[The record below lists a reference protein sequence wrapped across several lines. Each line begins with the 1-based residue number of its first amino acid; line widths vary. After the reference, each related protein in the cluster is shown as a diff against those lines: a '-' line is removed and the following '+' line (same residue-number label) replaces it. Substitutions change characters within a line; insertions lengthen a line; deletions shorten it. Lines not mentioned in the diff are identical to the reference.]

1 MADDSWNT
9 RHEDGNDEHRSIRR
23 GDLVECLCD
32 SFEDDGIYEDDECVV
47 EASSPDGI
55 RIDGVWYNHNDLK
68 QFRVIR
74 KREVRQSTNWYQP
87 NATHQQS
94 TIRQGGSSMGLN
106 TTVASMYENTKDAVL
121 VNKYFGNE
129 IQQSKSNEVLF
140 SDKGDELLEAAKE
153 LEAKDKAREN
163 VVRAQIVE

>member
-1 MADDSWNT
+1 
-9 RHEDGNDEHRSIRR
+9 
-23 GDLVECLCD
+23 
-32 SFEDDGIYEDDECVV
+32 
-47 EASSPDGI
+47 
-55 RIDGVWYNHNDLK
+55 
-68 QFRVIR
+68 
-74 KREVRQSTNWYQP
+74 
-87 NATHQQS
+87 
-94 TIRQGGSSMGLN
+94 MGLN
-106 TTVASMYENTKDAVL
+106 TVIAGLFDSTKDAVL

>member
-121 VNKYFGNE
+121 VNKYFGHE
-129 IQQSKSNEVLF
+129 IPQNKTSEVLYA
-140 SDKGDELLEAAKE
+140 DKADEILALAKE
-153 LEAKDKAREN
+153 AQTKDDAQNRT
-163 VVRAQIVE
+163 VRAQIVE